1 MKRVFGMVE
10 AIFNIAY
17 LISATIIA
25 VVLFVSANDSLIKIL
40 AAVMA
45 FVLVIGDAFHL
56 VPRILVVITKK
67 EDRLRKALG
76 IGKQIT
82 SITMTIFY
90 LILFQVG
97 VLVFKTEDIFWWMII
112 IYALAIIR
120 IVLCLLPQ
128 NKWIERYPPLKWS
141 VWRNIPF
148 FMLGIVV
155 AWFYFINRSNI
166 KELQAVWLAII
177 LSFAF
182 YLPVVLWSNKNSKIG
197 MLMLPKTCV
206 YIWILVMFLAI

>member
-17 LISATIIA
+17 LISTTIIA
-25 VVLFVSANDSLIKIL
+25 VVLIVSGNSSLIKIL

-120 IVLCLLPQ
+120 IILCLLPQ

-155 AWFYFINRSNI
+155 AWFYFINRTYI

-182 YLPVVLWSNKNSKIG
+182 YLPVVLWSNKSPKIG

-206 YIWILVMFLAI
+206 YVWILVMFLAI

>member
-10 AIFNIAY
+10 AIFNIVY
-17 LISATIIA
+17 LMSATIIA
-25 VVLFVSANDSLIKIL
+25 VVLFVSANDGLIKIL

-120 IVLCLLPQ
+120 IVFCLLPQ

-155 AWFYFINRSNI
+155 ARFYFINRSNI

-177 LSFAF
+177 LSFTF
-182 YLPVVLWSNKNSKIG
+182 YLPVVLWSNKNPKIG

-206 YIWILVMFLAI
+206 YVWILVMFLAI

>member
-10 AIFNIAY
+10 AIFNIVY
-17 LISATIIA
+17 LMSATIIA
-25 VVLFVSANDSLIKIL
+25 VVLFVSANDGLIKIL

-45 FVLVIGDAFHL
+45 SVLVIGDAFHL

-182 YLPVVLWSNKNSKIG
+182 YLPVVLWSNKNPKIG

-206 YIWILVMFLAI
+206 YVWILVMFLAI

>member
-10 AIFNIAY
+10 AIFNFAY

-25 VVLFVSANDSLIKIL
+25 VVLFVSANDGLIKIM

-67 EDRLRKALG
+67 DDRLRKALG
-76 IGKQIT
+76 IGKQVT

-120 IVLCLLPQ
+120 IILCLLPQ

-148 FMLGIVV
+148 FLLGIVV
-155 AWFYFINRSNI
+155 AWFYFVNRTYI

-182 YLPVVLWSNKNSKIG
+182 YLPVVLWSNKNPKIG

-206 YIWILVMFLAI
+206 YVWILVMFLAI

>member
-10 AIFNIAY
+10 ATFNIAY

-25 VVLFVSANDSLIKIL
+25 VVLFVSTNNSLIKIL

-56 VPRILVVITKK
+56 IPRILVVITNK
-67 EDRLRKALG
+67 EDRWRRPLG

-112 IYALAIIR
+112 IYVLAIIR
-120 IVLCLLPQ
+120 IILCLLPQ
-128 NKWIERYPPLKWS
+128 NKWIERYPPLKWA

-148 FMLGIVV
+148 FMLGSVV
-155 AWFYFINRSNI
+155 AWFYFINRTYI
-166 KELQAVWLAII
+166 EELQAVWLAII

-182 YLPVVLWSNKNSKIG
+182 YLPVVLWSNKNPKIG

-206 YIWILVMFLAI
+206 YVWILAMFLAI

>member
-10 AIFNIAY
+10 AIFNFAY

-25 VVLFVSANDSLIKIL
+25 VVLFVSANDGLIKIM

-76 IGKQIT
+76 IGKQVT

-120 IVLCLLPQ
+120 IILCLLPQ

-148 FMLGIVV
+148 FLLGIVV
-155 AWFYFINRSNI
+155 AWFYFVNRTYI

-182 YLPVVLWSNKNSKIG
+182 YLPVVLWSNKNPKIG

-206 YIWILVMFLAI
+206 YVWILVMFLAI

>member
-25 VVLFVSANDSLIKIL
+25 VVLFVSANDGLIKIL

-120 IVLCLLPQ
+120 IVFCLLPQ

-182 YLPVVLWSNKNSKIG
+182 YLPVVLWSNKNPKIG

-206 YIWILVMFLAI
+206 YVWILVMFLAI

>member
-1 MKRVFGMVE
+1 MVE
-10 AIFNIAY
+10 AIFNIVY
-17 LISATIIA
+17 LMSATIIA
-25 VVLFVSANDSLIKIL
+25 VVLFVSANDGLIKIL

-45 FVLVIGDAFHL
+45 SVLVIGDAFHL

-90 LILFQVG
+90 LILFHVG

-182 YLPVVLWSNKNSKIG
+182 YLPVVLWSNKNPKIG

-206 YIWILVMFLAI
+206 YVWILVMFLAI

>member
-1 MKRVFGMVE
+1 MVE

-25 VVLFVSANDSLIKIL
+25 VVLFVSANDGLVKSL
-40 AAVMA
+40 ASVMA

-120 IVLCLLPQ
+120 IVFCLLPQ

-206 YIWILVMFLAI
+206 YVWILVMFLAI

>member
-10 AIFNIAY
+10 AIFNIVY
-17 LISATIIA
+17 LMSATIIA
-25 VVLFVSANDSLIKIL
+25 VVLFVSANDGLIKIL

-45 FVLVIGDAFHL
+45 SVLVIGDAFHL

-177 LSFAF
+177 LSFTF
-182 YLPVVLWSNKNSKIG
+182 YLPVVLWSNKNPKIG

-206 YIWILVMFLAI
+206 YVWILVMFLAI

>member
-17 LISATIIA
+17 LISTTIIA
-25 VVLFVSANDSLIKIL
+25 VVLSVSANDGLIKIL

-97 VLVFKTEDIFWWMII
+97 VLVFKTEDIFWWLII
-112 IYALAIIR
+112 IYTLAIIR

-182 YLPVVLWSNKNSKIG
+182 YLPVVLWSNKNPKIG

-206 YIWILVMFLAI
+206 YVWILVMFLAI

>member
-25 VVLFVSANDSLIKIL
+25 VVLFVSANDGLIKIL

-56 VPRILVVITKK
+56 VPRVLVVITKK

-112 IYALAIIR
+112 IYGLVIIR
-120 IVLCLLPQ
+120 IILCLLPQ

-148 FMLGIVV
+148 FLLGIVV

-182 YLPVVLWSNKNSKIG
+182 YLPVVLWSNKNPKIG

-206 YIWILVMFLAI
+206 YVWILVMFLAI

>member
-10 AIFNIAY
+10 AIFNIVY
-17 LISATIIA
+17 LMSATIIA
-25 VVLFVSANDSLIKIL
+25 VVLFVSANDGLIKIL

-45 FVLVIGDAFHL
+45 SVLVIGDAFHL

-155 AWFYFINRSNI
+155 AWFYFINRTYI

-177 LSFAF
+177 LSFTF

-206 YIWILVMFLAI
+206 YVWILVMFLAI

>member
-10 AIFNIAY
+10 AIFNIVY
-17 LISATIIA
+17 LMSATIIA
-25 VVLFVSANDSLIKIL
+25 VVLFVSANDGLIKIL

-45 FVLVIGDAFHL
+45 SVLVIGDAFHL

-97 VLVFKTEDIFWWMII
+97 VIVFKTEDIFWWMII

-120 IVLCLLPQ
+120 IVLCLLTQ

-155 AWFYFINRSNI
+155 AWFYFINRTYI

-177 LSFAF
+177 LSFTF

-206 YIWILVMFLAI
+206 YVWILVMFLAI

>member
-25 VVLFVSANDSLIKIL
+25 VVLFVSANDGLIKIL
-40 AAVMA
+40 ASVMA

-120 IVLCLLPQ
+120 IVFCLLPQ

-155 AWFYFINRSNI
+155 AWFYFVNRTYI

-182 YLPVVLWSNKNSKIG
+182 YLPVVLWSNKNPKIG

-206 YIWILVMFLAI
+206 YVWILVMFLAI

>member
-10 AIFNIAY
+10 AIFNIVY
-17 LISATIIA
+17 LMSATIIA
-25 VVLFVSANDSLIKIL
+25 VVLFVSANDGLIKIL

-45 FVLVIGDAFHL
+45 SVLVIGDAFHL

-90 LILFQVG
+90 LILFHVG

-177 LSFAF
+177 LSFTF
-182 YLPVVLWSNKNSKIG
+182 YLPVVLWSNKNPKIG

-206 YIWILVMFLAI
+206 YVWILVMFLAI